1 MSKIEYSGNMRSVYI
16 EYLSKNGIR
25 FHHSISQYTDI
36 ENDFQRAES
45 HYMFELLLLLSGSIT
60 YNIEGKSYKIKPMEM
75 IIIPPNELHSIDI
88 DVSVPYERMVLHF
101 SPDLLPSFNDL
112 DILAPFNTTKNFA
125 HIIPRSFLE
134 HSNLL
139 NLMYKCK
146 EHCKEKN
153 KYIDLRLA
161 RTILQIM
168 EALNE
173 IVGQLNSS
181 NQYAEPANVKTL
193 SAACIQYVNAN
204 LTGETDLHTI
214 ADALNVSASHL
225 QFSFKKEIGITLHK
239 YIANQKMQ
247 LARKL
252 LMSGQP
258 AQSVARELG
267 YEYYSTFYNNYKK
280 QFGVLP
286 TALTEIQRMHWENVD
301 V

>member
-1 MSKIEYSGNMRSVYI
+1 MRSVYI

-25 FHHSISQYTDI
+25 FHHSISQYHGDDI
-36 ENDFQRAES
+36 DFQRAES
-45 HYMFELLLLLSGSIT
+45 HYMFELFLLLSGSVT
-60 YNIEGKSYKIKPMEM
+60 YNIEGKLYKVHPMEM
-75 IIIPPNELHSIDI
+75 IIISPNELHSIEI
-88 DVSVPYERMVLHF
+88 DASKPYERMVLHF
-101 SPDLLPSFNDL
+101 SPDLMPSFNDL
-112 DILAPFNTTKNFA
+112 DILAPFNTAKNFA
-125 HIIPRSFLE
+125 HIIPRDFLE
-134 HSNLL
+134 RSNLL

-173 IVGQLNSS
+173 IISQLTSLD
-181 NQYAEPANVKTL
+181 NQSAEPANIKTL

-204 LTGETDLHTI
+204 LTGDTDLHTI
-214 ADALNVSASHL
+214 ANALNVSTSHL
-225 QFSFKKEIGITLHK
+225 QFAFKKEIGITLHK

-252 LMSGQP
+252 LMRGQS
-258 AQSVARELG
+258 AQSVSRELG

-280 QFGVLP
+280 RFGVLP
-286 TALTEIQRMHWENVD
+286 TSLTEIQRIHWENID